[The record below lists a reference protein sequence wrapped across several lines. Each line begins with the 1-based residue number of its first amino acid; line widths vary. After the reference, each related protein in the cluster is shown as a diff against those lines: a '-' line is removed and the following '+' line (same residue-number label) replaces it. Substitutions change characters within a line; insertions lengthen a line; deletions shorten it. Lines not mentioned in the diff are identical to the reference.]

1 MRVTSMTPIALH
13 RLVPVFALA
22 MLAAP
27 AQSAFAFSLEAQ
39 LRCSGD
45 ATRLCSSQIP
55 DVEKIT
61 ACMKQQRELLSA
73 GCRAVMER
81 DEAAAGLQASRSRA
95 QDPAPVG
102 RNDVR
107 R

>member
-1 MRVTSMTPIALH
+1 MTPVALQ
-13 RLVPVFALA
+13 RFAPVLALA

-27 AQSAFAFSLEAQ
+27 LQSAFAFSLEAQ
-39 LRCSGD
+39 FQCSGD
-45 ATRLCSSQIP
+45 AYRLCSSQVP

-73 GCRAVMER
+73 GCRTVMER

-95 QDPAPVG
+95 QDPAPAG
-102 RNDVR
+102 RKDVR